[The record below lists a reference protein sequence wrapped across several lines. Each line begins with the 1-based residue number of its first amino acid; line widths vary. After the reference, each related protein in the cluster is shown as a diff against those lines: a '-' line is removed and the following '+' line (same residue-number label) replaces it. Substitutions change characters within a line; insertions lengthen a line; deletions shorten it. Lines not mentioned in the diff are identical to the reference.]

1 MRAIAIEALGAIT
14 AVGEN
19 LPLSVASIYTGG
31 RRCEALGTHGVD
43 GRPVIG
49 APAMIGD
56 QVRGIDRLRVLALMA
71 IQECVGDQ
79 LGVQPPL
86 PVVVCAPVLEPF
98 GRDAGWFLHRLL
110 DDADLALDPD
120 GSRVIAGGRGVLPDA
135 LALAEQRLA
144 SQEWPACFLVGVD
157 SLVAPPRLSREV
169 DAGRVAGAGNA
180 TGFIP
185 GEAGAALLLSLRADA
200 GSAAIIAG
208 IGRCEGG
215 AAFNTTA
222 AVLADAAERA
232 LANAGVAAPALGAI
246 CHDGPGDWAQLE
258 ELALADARPP
268 LSLVPEAQRLIPS
281 ISTGEVGAAAG
292 VLSLAIVGLLLAKGV
307 VQRPALAMLVA
318 EGPARAAAVLT
329 PATAAV
335 RAAAKPRPRR
345 SSGRLNDAQSET
357 DPDRSDERATADAFA
372 PPEPMC

>member
-1 MRAIAIEALGAIT
+1 MRVIAIEAMGAIT
-14 AVGEN
+14 AVGDN
-19 LPLSVASIYTGG
+19 LPVSVASIYTSG
-31 RRCEALGTHGVD
+31 RRCQALAALGAD

-56 QVRGIDRLRVLALMA
+56 DVRGIDRLRVLALMA
-71 IQECVGDQ
+71 IQECIGDQ

-98 GRDAGWFLHRLL
+98 GREASWLLQRLL

-120 GSRVIAGGRGVLPDA
+120 GSRIIAGGRGVLPDA
-135 LALAEQRLA
+135 LALVEQRLV

-157 SLVAPPRLSREV
+157 SLVATARLAREV
-169 DAGRVAGAGNA
+169 AAGRVAGPSNA

-208 IGRCEGG
+208 VGRCEGG
-215 AAFNTTA
+215 PQFNTTA
-222 AVLADAAERA
+222 AVLADATERA
-232 LANAGVAAPALGAI
+232 LANAGISAPALGAI
-246 CHDGPGDWAQLE
+246 CHDGSGDWAQLE
-258 ELALADARPP
+258 ELAVADARPP

-292 VLSLAIVGLLLAKGV
+292 ALSLAIVGLLLAKGV
-307 VQRPALAMLVA
+307 VQRPALAMFAA
-318 EGPARAAAVLT
+318 EGPARAAAVLA
-329 PATAAV
+329 PATTAIGATAQP
-335 RAAAKPRPRR
+335 RAHPRR
-345 SSGRLNDAQSET
+345 ERLNDAQPET
-357 DPDRSDERATADAFA
+357 DPD
-372 PPEPMC
+372 

>member
-1 MRAIAIEALGAIT
+1 MRAIAIEAMGAIT
-14 AVGEN
+14 AVGDN

-31 RRCEALGTHGVD
+31 RRCEALAALGAD

-56 QVRGIDRLRVLALMA
+56 EVRGIDRLRVLALMA
-71 IQECVGDQ
+71 IQECIGDQ
-79 LGVQPPL
+79 LGLQPPL

-98 GRDAGWFLHRLL
+98 GRDASWLLQRLL
-110 DDADLALDPD
+110 DDADLALEPK
-120 GSRVIAGGRGVLPDA
+120 GSRVIAGGRGMLPEA
-135 LALAEQRLA
+135 LALAQQLLA
-144 SQEWPACFLVGVD
+144 SHEWPACFLVGVD
-157 SLVAPPRLSREV
+157 SLVAPARLAREV
-169 DAGRVAGAGNA
+169 EAGRVAGPGNA

-185 GEAGAALLLSLRADA
+185 GEAGAALILSLRADA
-200 GSAAIIAG
+200 GSAAVIAG
-208 IGRCEGG
+208 VGRCEGG
-215 AAFNTTA
+215 APFNTTA

-232 LANAGVAAPALGAI
+232 LANAGLAAPALGAI

-307 VQRPALAMLVA
+307 VRRPALAMFAA
-318 EGPARAAAVLT
+318 EGPARAAALVA
-329 PATAAV
+329 PAAAATAKLAE
-335 RAAAKPRPRR
+335 RPR
-345 SSGRLNDAQSET
+345 SERLNDAQS
-357 DPDRSDERATADAFA
+357 
-372 PPEPMC
+372 